1 MVTVAE
7 EQPQLDEPVVA
18 VWAPGSAVLALGE
31 GDTGEQAV
39 AVWQVS
45 PDGRPT
51 GAWVVPC
58 REAFQD
64 QTAARQLL
72 ASVERRALTALDP
85 DTLDDILGRLTTTA
99 GIDAHRWWTGQLFSP
114 PDAFEDLLTRRTEFE
129 ATVAAIRQ
137 AGRNVAPVTWGR
149 TFATTDHPKTTR
161 DLQQLASI
169 GNIAA
174 TPVIAEALKLS
185 RLLQWLVEI
194 WAETEQLKGRRDYVR
209 DKHGEPEALPPTWL
223 TAVTTA
229 SATRLPL

>member
-1 MVTVAE
+1 M
-7 EQPQLDEPVVA
+7 
-18 VWAPGSAVLALGE
+18 PGGLPGPDRRSA
-31 GDTGEQAV
+31 
-39 AVWQVS
+39 
-45 PDGRPT
+45 
-51 GAWVVPC
+51 
-58 REAFQD
+58 
-64 QTAARQLL
+64 TA

-85 DTLDDILGRLTTTA
+85 ATLDDVLGRLTTAA
-99 GIDAHRWWTGQLFSP
+99 GIDAHEWWTGQRFFP
-114 PDAFEDLLTRRTEFE
+114 PDAFEDLLTRRAEFE
-129 ATVAAIRQ
+129 TAVASIRQ

-149 TFATTDHPKTTR
+149 TFTTTDHPTTTR

-169 GNIAA
+169 GDLAA

-185 RLLQWLVEI
+185 RLLQWLIEI